1 MKELHTKYQIAQ
13 LISKEI
19 IDELSVDEEKILKKW
34 KGESE
39 ANKELYEIIKKGEN
53 RGRRNDYVVN
63 LNVKLAWEK
72 ISDKIKPQ
80 RKIIR
85 FKEWGVRI
93 AAVLVIG
100 VLAVTLY
107 HISTKELKYESEL
120 GGIKI
125 EPGSSK
131 AVLQLYNGETLQL
144 EDKRNDSIVET
155 DGTIISN
162 LNGKLSYVAKA
173 DVVLQT
179 IYNTVKVPVGG
190 EYRLALSDGT
200 KVMLNS
206 ESEIKFPVQF
216 NQNKRKVWICGE
228 VFFDVAHNKNKP
240 FIVAVKN
247 IEIEVLGTEFNVEAY
262 NDQKS
267 VVTTLVKGSVKL
279 SKGQESIVIKP
290 GQQAIISEG
299 GEQFAVKNV
308 NAKNY
313 TLWKDGVFYF
323 EEADLGTI
331 MQKLERWYGIKVFY
345 MNQTIKKKRFSV
357 EVKRYKEIKDVLNI
371 LSRTNKVHFEIKDN
385 VITVKN

>member
-131 AVLQLYNGETLQL
+131 AVLQLYNGKTLQL

-345 MNQTIKKKRFSV
+345 MNQTIKKKRFYV

>member
-19 IDELSVDEEKILKKW
+19 IDELSVAEEKMLKKW
-34 KGESE
+34 KSESE

-53 RGRRNDYVVN
+53 RGKRNDYVAN
-63 LNVKLAWEK
+63 LNVKLAWEN
-72 ISDKIKPQ
+72 ISDKMQPQ

-85 FKEWGVRI
+85 LKEWGLRI

-100 VLAVTLY
+100 VLIGTLY

-120 GGIKI
+120 AGIKI

-131 AVLQLYNGETLQL
+131 AVLQLYNGEMLQL
-144 EDKRNDSIVET
+144 KDKSNDSIVET

-162 LNGKLSYVAKA
+162 LNGKLSYAAKA
-173 DVVLQT
+173 DVALQT

-190 EYRLALSDGT
+190 EYRLVLSDGT

-216 NQNKRKVWICGE
+216 NQNKRKVWISGE
-228 VFFDVAHNKNKP
+228 VFFDVEHNKNKP
-240 FIVAVKN
+240 FIVDVKN
-247 IEIEVLGTEFNVEAY
+247 VEIEVLGTEFNVEAY
-262 NDQKS
+262 NDQKL
-267 VVTTLVKGSVKL
+267 VVTTLVQGSVKL

-290 GQQAIISEG
+290 DQQAVISEE
-299 GEQFAVKNV
+299 GEQFAVKSV

-313 TLWKDGVFYF
+313 VLWKDGVFYF

-357 EVKRYKEIKDVLNI
+357 EVKRYKEIKDVLNM
-371 LSRTNKVHFEIKDN
+371 LSRTNKVHFTIKDN